1 MGCLGVSV
9 RTLDGH
15 RPYPINLESA
25 GLCEASVCLIVI
37 EGGAC
42 WPPVVKERL
51 GCPLA
56 IVDLSAYWTS
66 YTYERLK
73 LSKCMPEL
81 KGGACWAS
89 GVNERPGRPL
99 EARSTFI
106 LKIRFSMLD
115 PCYQGEARPASV
127 DSRGAGDH
135 GICDI
140 KIEDCGK
147 QTIVIYAGNKGR
159 SMSGIRCQ
167 RCAGS
172 ITYIHSKGFGSDT
185 CYQR

>member
-1 MGCLGVSV
+1 MSV

-99 EARSTFI
+99 EARSTP
-106 LKIRFSMLD
+106 RG
-115 PCYQGEARPASV
+115 QV
-127 DSRGAGDH
+127 DLYLENKVQHVGPLLPRRGSTG
-135 GICDI
+135 
-140 KIEDCGK
+140 
-147 QTIVIYAGNKGR
+147 
-159 SMSGIRCQ
+159 
-167 RCAGS
+167 
-172 ITYIHSKGFGSDT
+172 
-185 CYQR
+185 